1 MNKPVYFGLSI
12 IGLSKTAMYD
22 FWYDYIKLK

>member
-1 MNKPVYFGLSI
+1 MNKPVYFGLAI
-12 IGLSKTAMYD
+12 IGLSKNSMYD